1 MRGHCKGKGQTMAKL
16 NEQKCSICS
25 EPYLRSKLGHHIRS
39 THKGMDQCCE
49 CGDGIPRSQL
59 QFCQH
64 DKHCRYLLCGN
75 PNRTTDSVHALCTQA
90 RHAVWCKEHGIQKF
104 KRALK
109 SFSLQ
114 SREVR
119 THKDGPEAL
128 KVAAYQLKNAE
139 NAL

>member
-1 MRGHCKGKGQTMAKL
+1 MTNIAAIFCAEIRT
-16 NEQKCSICS
+16 EQPIASMLYALK
-25 EPYLRSKLGHHIRS
+25 P
-39 THKGMDQCCE
+39 GM
-49 CGDGIPRSQL
+49 
-59 QFCQH
+59 
-64 DKHCRYLLCGN
+64 
-75 PNRTTDSVHALCTQA
+75 
-90 RHAVWCKEHGIQKF
+90 
-104 KRALK
+104 LK